1 MHSRTLKLVI
11 ERGFRSEGHTDTL
24 AKGPAQTRTTC
35 GQLSPG
41 LTEPTGWS
49 GQGAASGFKLEFS
62 IQQVS
67 VLANCSGFLSPV
79 FPFVQWGVCVCVCV
93 DTSVSFLGWFGGSHR
108 QFWSDT
114 QREPTPSRC
123 SANVG

>member
-11 ERGFRSEGHTDTL
+11 ERGFRSEGHTDTF

-49 GQGAASGFKLEFS
+49 GQGLPLGS
-62 IQQVS
+62 
-67 VLANCSGFLSPV
+67 NLSSPSNRFQFWQIAV
-79 FPFVQWGVCVCVCV
+79 DSSAQSSPLYNGVCVCVCV
-93 DTSVSFLGWFGGSHR
+93 CVCGYKCIFLGVVWR
-108 QFWSDT
+108 I
-114 QREPTPSRC
+114 P
-123 SANVG
+123 